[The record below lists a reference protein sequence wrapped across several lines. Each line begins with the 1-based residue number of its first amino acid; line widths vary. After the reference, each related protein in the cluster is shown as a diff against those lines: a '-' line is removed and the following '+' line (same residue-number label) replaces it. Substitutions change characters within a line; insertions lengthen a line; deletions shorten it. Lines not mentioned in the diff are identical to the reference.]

1 MNVTYC
7 EFDWILGCRHGWPS
21 LYCLSIRCVPRLW
34 HLEAIG
40 QWTIPASV
48 ILSLEQGEDA
58 SLLPP
63 YTTWHSLEHSWVTES
78 LMFLWVFQLHWLI
91 LAYTGF
97 NSSMWIF
104 WGRRREHTQLTRT
117 CFPAAISRPWCL
129 ASGLWHTLR
138 VIRMH
143 CSHKHKNCIPR
154 LYWNRSDHLA
164 EHQRSGIQFKNIG
177 FSQAAEWA
185 RVTWPKQDAV
195 PWCTVPGIQF
205 NMYSLKAM
213 SVGAK
218 TSCIRI
224 LGHARPCPPRW
235 DRAEAISI
243 QSFMSTKLFTSHGRP
258 E

>member
-1 MNVTYC
+1 MSAWMAQLVLLVNSLCPKTLTPWGYWSMNNTGISH
-7 EFDWILGCRHGWPS
+7 FILGARRGCIAAATLHNM
-21 LYCLSIRCVPRLW
+21 
-34 HLEAIG
+34 A
-40 QWTIPASV
+40 
-48 ILSLEQGEDA
+48 
-58 SLLPP
+58 LLG
-63 YTTWHSLEHSWVTES
+63 TLMSHWVTHVS
-78 LMFLWVFQLHWLI
+78 LSFPAT

>member
-1 MNVTYC
+1 MSLMNVTYC

-154 LYWNRSDHLA
+154 LYWNR
-164 EHQRSGIQFKNIG
+164 K
-177 FSQAAEWA
+177 
-185 RVTWPKQDAV
+185 WPLGWTSAQ
-195 PWCTVPGIQF
+195 WH
-205 NMYSLKAM
+205 
-213 SVGAK
+213 SVQK
-218 TSCIRI
+218 HWILTSCWMGASN
-224 LGHARPCPPRW
+224 LTEARCCSLMYCTW
-235 DRAEAISI
+235 YSV
-243 QSFMSTKLFTSHGRP
+243 
-258 E
+258 